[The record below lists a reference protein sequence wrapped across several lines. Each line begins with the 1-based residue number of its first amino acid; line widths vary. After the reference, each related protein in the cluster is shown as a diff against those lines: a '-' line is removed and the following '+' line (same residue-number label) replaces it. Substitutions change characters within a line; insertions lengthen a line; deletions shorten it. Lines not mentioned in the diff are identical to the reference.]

1 MFRIIFRVLLI
12 TIGFCIG
19 VNSYSQIQKYKAK
32 TVAPY
37 KAKTIAPVTSTHQ
50 AKLNNDKIPNSESGN
65 INFFIR
71 NQNSCNR
78 LEKKNRQVTYIA
90 PLNHI
95 PLLSSDPGGVLQE
108 LAV

>member
-1 MFRIIFRVLLI
+1 M
-12 TIGFCIG
+12 
-19 VNSYSQIQKYKAK
+19 SYGI
-32 TVAPY
+32 
-37 KAKTIAPVTSTHQ
+37 
-50 AKLNNDKIPNSESGN
+50 NRESE
-65 INFFIR
+65 FA
-71 NQNSCNR
+71 Q